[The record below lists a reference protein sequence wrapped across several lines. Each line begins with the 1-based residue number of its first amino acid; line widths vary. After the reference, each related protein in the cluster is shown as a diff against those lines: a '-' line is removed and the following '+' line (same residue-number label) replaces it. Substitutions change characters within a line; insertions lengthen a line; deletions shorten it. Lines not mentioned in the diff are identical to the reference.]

1 MSKVLF
7 DKDGRIARISLN
19 RPEKLNAIDD
29 EVPGLLQDAVLEAE
43 KDTSVH
49 VIILSGNGKAFCGG
63 YDLAA

>member
-7 DKDGRIARISLN
+7 EKDGRIARISLN

-29 EVPGLLQDAVLEAE
+29 EDPVLLQDAVLEAE

-49 VIILSGNGKAFCGG
+49 VVILSGNG
-63 YDLAA
+63 